1 MTDGA
6 KEESSKGGRIATSLY
21 ILAALVVIFA
31 GIKAAERIFVPFL
44 LSVFIAVIVSPVML
58 WLRRRGVGSAVALT
72 LMVLALVGI
81 LIALTSLVSSTMYS
95 FGRDMPEYQR
105 LLAQKTGLVAAWL
118 EEKGMEAPE
127 QFLQDQIKPQALL
140 RFTGTLIGSLS
151 GMLGNSFFIL
161 LTVVFMLL
169 EGSAFAAKLDALPEG
184 MRRLTDRYGDV
195 VAGIRR
201 YMAIK
206 TLISASTGLLVMVML
221 SVLGIKYAVL
231 WGVLAFL
238 LNYVPNIGSFI
249 AAVPPVL
256 LALLLEDSLWMA
268 VWVAVGFT
276 AINILM
282 ANLIEPRVTGQGV
295 GLSTLVVFLSLVF
308 WGWLLGPVGMLLS
321 VPLTISVKIA
331 LSSDESTRPIALLL
345 GPATPP
351 AVPPPPP
358 AVPPPSPGA
367 IPTPHDRA
375 ASLRLPA
382 ERHVHRRRGG
392 PEARPRTSAS
402 AEGAPIDH
410 PHAACIRSS
419 ACGQSGTWC
428 RRSSRA
434 VCVR

>member
-358 AVPPPSPGA
+358 AVPPPSPGGD
-367 IPTPHDRA
+367 PD
-375 ASLRLPA
+375 
-382 ERHVHRRRGG
+382 
-392 PEARPRTSAS
+392 
-402 AEGAPIDH
+402 AP
-410 PHAACIRSS
+410 
-419 ACGQSGTWC
+419 
-428 RRSSRA
+428 
-434 VCVR
+434 